1 MFKEIQVMSDLMSF
15 RLTPSTPVQF
25 PLLLCVLSDVDNYL
39 WNIFGVNAVYWIAH
53 VLLGRH
59 NEREGK
65 HAGGGDAVV
74 KSEDPAVNM
83 NMGDVEQTTQLAEY
97 LQHREV

>member
-1 MFKEIQVMSDLMSF
+1 M
-15 RLTPSTPVQF
+15 
-25 PLLLCVLSDVDNYL
+25 LSDVDNYL

-53 VLLGRH
+53 VLLCRY

-65 HAGGGDAVV
+65 HAGGSDTVV

-83 NMGDVEQTTQLAEY
+83 NVGNMEQTSQLTKY
-97 LQHREV
+97 LQHVERLK